1 MLCLFSQ
8 TARGLIRGRLEQL
21 CPQRQCIGPVPRRL
35 LNVLAIETSCDDT
48 SVALVQ
54 HETHQQCHTQSKTE
68 WQADSLRVKFHQK
81 VTANNDAYT
90 GIHPLVALESH
101 RRNLAPLIQKAL
113 DEHSDCIPERNG
125 YGRCVDLVAV
135 TRGPG
140 MRSNLA
146 VGIDTAK
153 GMATAWRVPLIGVH
167 HMQAHA
173 LTPRLVT
180 AMKNNAIL
188 YRSKGQLQE
197 GEDIAMMEMEPQFPF
212 LSVLVSGGH
221 TMLIDSSD
229 LTKHAVVAETQ
240 DIAMGDCLDKAARV
254 ILPPS
259 LLKPPFGQALEH
271 FAFKTDIESL
281 SDHDE
286 VELVEDIGGASAC
299 QCRGRSEV
307 QYGYT
312 PPSRRQD
319 ELARRPSNWKWS
331 LAPPLAE
338 SKGGEKS
345 SRRMVYSFA
354 GLLSAV
360 ERFMKFKIS
369 PDGTLSQEFR
379 PAEEISLQERQDM
392 AREVQRVAFEHLAS
406 RILLY
411 LSDVGKGWRG
421 NTIVVSGGVA
431 SNYFLRHV
439 LRRIL
444 DVRGY
449 EHVKLSFPPVQ
460 LCTDNALMIAWAAIE
475 MYQAGYT
482 SSLDIEPIRKWHMDP
497 KSEGGGILGVD
508 GWLKIDSDGNDVAEN

>member
-1 MLCLFSQ
+1 MLWLLSH
-8 TARGLIRGRLEQL
+8 TARGLGPGRLEQI
-21 CPQRQCIGPVPRRL
+21 CPQRHCVGLVAKRL

-54 HETHQQCHTQSKTE
+54 HETHQQCHAQSKTE
-68 WQADSLRVKFHQK
+68 WQAESLRVKFHQK
-81 VTANNDAYT
+81 VTANNEAYT

-101 RRNLAPLIQKAL
+101 RRNLAPLIQNAL
-113 DEHSDCIPERNG
+113 EEHPDCIPERNSC
-125 YGRCVDLVAV
+125 GRCVDLIAV

-180 AMKNNAIL
+180 AMKNNAIF
-188 YRSKGQLQE
+188 YKNKGHAKD
-197 GEDIAMMEMEPQFPF
+197 GEDTAMMEMEPRFPF

-229 LTKHAVVAETQ
+229 LTEHAVVAETQ

-259 LLKPPFGQALEH
+259 LLKPPFGQALEN

-286 VELVEDIGGASAC
+286 
-299 QCRGRSEV
+299 
-307 QYGYT
+307 YGYT
-312 PPSRRQD
+312 PPLRRQE
-319 ELARRPSNWKWS
+319 ELERRPSKWGWS

-360 ERFMKFKIS
+360 ERYMKFKVS
-369 PDGTLSQEFR
+369 PDGTVSQEFR
-379 PAEEISLQERQDM
+379 RAEEISLQERQDM

-406 RILLY
+406 RILLF
-411 LSDVGKGWRG
+411 LSDVGKGWKG

-439 LRRIL
+439 LRGIL

-449 EHVKLSFPPVQ
+449 KHVKLSFPPVH

-482 SSLDIEPIRKWHMDP
+482 SSLDIEPIRKWHMDA
-497 KSEGGGILGVD
+497 KSEGGGILGVE
-508 GWLKIDSDGNDVAEN
+508 GWIKDDNERKDVTAG